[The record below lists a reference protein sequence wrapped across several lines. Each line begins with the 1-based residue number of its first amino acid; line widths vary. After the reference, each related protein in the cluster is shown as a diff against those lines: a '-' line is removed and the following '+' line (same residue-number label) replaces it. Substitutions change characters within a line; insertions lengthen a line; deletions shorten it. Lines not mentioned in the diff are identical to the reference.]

1 MAELNNLTVGRVIS
15 QERGAY
21 RVACDGGEMS
31 AEVSGK
37 FRHELRC
44 ASELPTIGDFVKLDP
59 GTGSG
64 RAIIRELMPR
74 KSVFLR
80 KAAGTATAEQAVAA
94 NIDTVFICTSLN
106 EDLNLRRL
114 ERYLSA
120 AWESGAMP
128 VILLTKSDLCADI
141 AAAEASVADI
151 APGVDILVTSSLAED
166 GISAVQPYLTEGKTV
181 AFVGSSGVGKSTLIN
196 RLLGEER
203 IKTGGLRNDGR
214 GRHTTT
220 HRELMPLPCGAF
232 VIDTPGMR
240 ELGLWDAA
248 DGIGRAFADI
258 EELARSCRFGD
269 CSHTC
274 EPGCAVRAAIA
285 DGSLDEGRLESYL
298 RLQAENA
305 YTEDRAGFL
314 SVKERK
320 FKEISKINKHSR

>member
-1 MAELNNLTVGRVIS
+1 MTESNDLTVGRVIS

-21 RVACDGGEMS
+21 RIACDGSEIS
-31 AEVSGK
+31 AEISGK
-37 FRHELRC
+37 FRHESRC
-44 ASELPTIGDFVKLDP
+44 ASELPTVGDFVKLDT
-59 GTGSG
+59 GIGSG
-64 RAIIRELMPR
+64 RAIIRELLPR

-128 VILLTKSDLCADI
+128 VILLTKSDLCTDI
-141 AAAEASVADI
+141 AAVEAAVADI

-166 GISAVQPYLTEGKTV
+166 GISAVQPYLTSGNTV

-203 IKTGGLRNDGR
+203 IKTGGLRNDGK

-258 EELARSCRFGD
+258 EALAGSCRFGD

-274 EPGCAVRAAIA
+274 EPGCAVRAAVA

-305 YTEDRAGFL
+305 YTEDKAGFL
-314 SVKERK
+314 SAKERK